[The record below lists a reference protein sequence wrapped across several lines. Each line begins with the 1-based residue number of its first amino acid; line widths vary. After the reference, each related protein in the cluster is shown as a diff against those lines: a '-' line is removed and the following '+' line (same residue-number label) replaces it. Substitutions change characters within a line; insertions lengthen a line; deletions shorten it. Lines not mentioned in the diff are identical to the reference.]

1 MFDLLLMPVC
11 VLIGRFYMLLV
22 LLVFYAIGIAF
33 FCLSTLLDLDTR
45 KEISGPLGWYFAI
58 MLPIVAMSGPF
69 LHFFEPAVHPVFYY
83 AFLVLWLT
91 SIIALL
97 DELATLKD
105 LDGGFSIANILAG
118 VVMLAVL
125 FGPGLLLGAIWLRV
139 TPHGL

>member
-1 MFDLLLMPVC
+1 MFDLLLIPVC

-69 LHFFEPAVHPVFYY
+69 LHFFEPAVHQVFYY

-125 FGPGLLLGAIWLRV
+125 FGPGLFLGAIWLRV

>member
-1 MFDLLLMPVC
+1 MFDLLLIPVC

-58 MLPIVAMSGPF
+58 MLPIVA
-69 LHFFEPAVHPVFYY
+69 LFFEPAVHPVFYY
-83 AFLVLWLT
+83 ASLVLWLT

>member
-1 MFDLLLMPVC
+1 
-11 VLIGRFYMLLV
+11 MLLV
-22 LLVFYAIGIAF
+22 LLVLYAIGIAF
-33 FCLSTLLDLDTR
+33 FCLSTLLDLATR

-58 MLPIVAMSGPF
+58 MLPIVAMLGPF

-97 DELATLKD
+97 DELATLKE

-125 FGPGLLLGAIWLRV
+125 FGPGLPTRSVAELVKYIKSSIF
-139 TPHGL
+139 

>member
-1 MFDLLLMPVC
+1 VTLV
-11 VLIGRFYMLLV
+11 LLV
-22 LLVFYAIGIAF
+22 LLILNAIGIAF
-33 FCLSTLLDLDTR
+33 FCLSTLLDPDTR
-45 KEISGPLGWYFAI
+45 KDISGPLGWYFAI
-58 MLPIVAMSGPF
+58 MLPIVAMLGPF
-69 LHFFEPAVHPVFYY
+69 LHFFEPAVQPVMYY

-105 LDGGFSIANILAG
+105 LEGGFSIANILAG
-118 VVMLAVL
+118 VLMLAVL